1 MSRIGIIE
9 AQDLINAFVDAVVDE
24 CKTAAS
30 VDDYFRWD
38 THDQTWQ
45 LRSRTEMWGSYWTI
59 RKISHGLKYK
69 DGREVETKMDEF
81 VHQYA
86 ATLAA
91 TKIVIEDE
99 EN

>member
-1 MSRIGIIE
+1 MSKLGIIE
-9 AQDLINAFVDAVVDE
+9 AQDLMDAFVDAVVDE
-24 CKTAAS
+24 CKTAKT

-38 THDQTWQ
+38 THDETWQ

-59 RKISHGLKYK
+59 RKISHGLKYAES
-69 DGREVETKMDEF
+69 RELETKMDAF

-86 ATLAA
+86 ATLAY
-91 TKIVIEDE
+91 TKLFNEDE